1 MFKKLMVF
9 KLKIN
14 LFRSRAC
21 YLRYHV
27 QFFDV
32 QGPLGLLQKKK
43 KIIYFVERREG
54 REKEGERHQSVV
66 SCTLPNRGLNPQ
78 PRHIAWNQTGDFH
91 FAGQGPTS

>member
-43 KIIYFVERREG
+43 KKLFI
-54 REKEGERHQSVV
+54 
-66 SCTLPNRGLNPQ
+66 L
-78 PRHIAWNQTGDFH
+78 
-91 FAGQGPTS
+91 